1 MARSL
6 LVFLLLTSCVSLPK
20 SETPAPDSG
29 GPHRQETRFSL
40 FVLGVTQD
48 GGLPHVGCNKS
59 CCVLARKKGIE
70 RYPVSLGIFDRQTG
84 KRLMI
89 EASPKVEAQIALLH
103 QKMAVPQRSRKPL
116 DGLFLTH
123 AHIGHYLGLA
133 QFGREVAS
141 TKNLPTYV
149 GPRMANFLR
158 TNGPWDQLIKLH
170 QLKLHVL
177 KAEKAVEIL
186 PGLRILPILVPH
198 RDEYSETFAFK
209 IMGPHRTVL
218 FVPDVDR
225 WDRHRG
231 LLDHLLEGVDV
242 AYLDGTFYDGREVPG
257 RNLEEIPHPP
267 MILSMDLLQE
277 RAKKRPGSI
286 RFIHLNHS
294 NPLFQ
299 DSSLVEALESRGY
312 ALAKRGERVDL

>member
-1 MARSL
+1 MKRL
-6 LVFLLLTSCVSLPK
+6 TLLLTLLGSACLSSPQKSRVPHKPLDQIAGSRYSLY
-20 SETPAPDSG
+20 
-29 GPHRQETRFSL
+29 
-40 FVLGVTQD
+40 VLGITQD
-48 GGLPHVGCNKS
+48 GGLPHVGCTKS
-59 CCVLARKKGIE
+59 CCTRARLQGIQ

-84 KRLMI
+84 KRFLV

-103 QKMAVPQRSRKPL
+103 KLAQVSQRSRKPL

-158 TNGPWDQLIKLH
+158 TNGPWNQLVELH

-177 KAEKAVEIL
+177 KPELPVEIL
-186 PGLRILPILVPH
+186 PDLKILPILVPH

-209 IMGPHRTVL
+209 IIGPHRSVL

-225 WDRHRG
+225 WDRHKK
-231 LLDHLLEGVDV
+231 LLSHLLQGVDI
-242 AYLDGTFYDGREVPG
+242 AYIDGTFYDGRELPG
-257 RNLEEIPHPP
+257 RNMKEIPHPP
-267 MILSMDLLQE
+267 IVLSMDLLQN
-277 RAKKRPGSI
+277 RAREKPGSI
-286 RFIHLNHS
+286 RFLHLNHT

-299 DSSLVEALESRGY
+299 NPGLLKALQIRGF
-312 ALAKRGERVDL
+312 ALAHRGEKIQL